1 MDRKSSTAEK
11 VKFFGDLFC
20 GLEEVYGTY
29 DVATGRNMQ
38 VKEPVTQQVFYS
50 HLMGRKPYAV
60 YLLKQDKTKAIAVD
74 FDSKEMEVPKAF
86 VEKAKDYQIPA
97 YVERSKSKGYH
108 VWIFGKGEGVSA
120 KKGRLVARFILDQ
133 IDAPLAEIFPKHDRL
148 GKYLEYGN
156 CINAPLFGK
165 WVLEGRTV
173 FVDSNFFRVH
183 HDQWQFLSSIKK
195 IDESILDEIIEINE
209 IKDETIQ
216 KQESI
221 FSDEPRHTALPPCA
235 IRMLESGVSI
245 CQRVSCF
252 RLAVHFNR
260 VGVPYDIALA
270 ALRKWALKNT
280 PIDGKTRIT
289 NYEIEKQALSAYEKA
304 YSGYGCNT
312 DAVKPFCDPNC
323 PVHSIKDDQNES
335 ITSSDTV

>member
-11 VKFFGDLFC
+11 VRFFGDLFC
-20 GLEEVYGTY
+20 GLKDVYGTY
-29 DVATGRNMQ
+29 DVETGRNMQ
-38 VKEPVTQQVFYS
+38 VKEAVTQQVFYS

-60 YLLKQDKTKAIAVD
+60 YLLKQETTKAIAVD
-74 FDSKEMEVPKAF
+74 FDSKEIEAPKSF
-86 VEKAKDYQIPA
+86 VEQAAEYQIPA

-108 VWIFGKGEGVSA
+108 VWIFGKGEGFPA

-173 FVDSNFFRVH
+173 FVDSDFFRAH
-183 HDQWQFLSSIKK
+183 NDQWQFLSSIKK
-195 IDESILDEIIEINE
+195 IDEPLLDEIIEVNAIE
-209 IKDETIQ
+209 DETVQ
-216 KQESI
+216 KEESI
-221 FSDEPRHTALPPCA
+221 LSDKPRHTALPPCA
-235 IRMLESGVSI
+235 IRMLENGVSSN
-245 CQRVSCF
+245 QRVSCF

-260 VGVPYDIALA
+260 VGVPYDIALS

-280 PIDGKTRIT
+280 PIHGKTRIT
-289 NYEIEKQALSAYEKA
+289 NYEIEKQTLSAYEKP

-312 DAVKPFCDPNC
+312 EAVKPFCDPAC
-323 PVHSIKDDQNES
+323 PVHSVKDGEKAS
-335 ITSSDTV
+335 IVCTDKT